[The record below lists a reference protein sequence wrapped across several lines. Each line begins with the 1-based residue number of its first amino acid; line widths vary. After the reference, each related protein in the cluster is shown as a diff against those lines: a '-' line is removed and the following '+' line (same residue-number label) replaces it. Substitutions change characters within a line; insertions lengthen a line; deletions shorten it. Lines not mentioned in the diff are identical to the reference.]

1 MEMVNFGLDNDI
13 SFRMY
18 ELLTQT
24 EDMSQTQ

>member
-1 MEMVNFGLDNDI
+1 MEMVNFGLVNDI